1 MAMTV
6 FFRCLIT
13 LAFMALVIVLS
24 VIPGKSQTGDSVFIW
39 LITNTPTPVQKLMHI
54 AVYAALVFLW
64 AWTLEHIESQVIR
77 LVTAFALTVSLG
89 VALEWYQTTVPG
101 RFGTLIDVLLNVLGA
116 VAGAIAAILLL

>member
-1 MAMTV
+1 MTV

-39 LITNTPTPVQKLMHI
+39 LIANTPTPVQKLMHI

-77 LVTAFALTVSLG
+77 LVTAFALAVSLG

>member
-1 MAMTV
+1 MTV

-39 LITNTPTPVQKLMHI
+39 LIANTPTPVQKLMHI